1 MDAISECEQVVRH
14 KGQKEE
20 DAPWRLYMRKELFVP
35 WHDPTEDPVCTEL
48 VYQQLI
54 RGLRSDEYRS
64 RNVGIFICSHTFLSP
79 PVHMHGELIC
89 VKFRL
94 SVCAKKS

>member
-1 MDAISECEQVVRH
+1 MPLFSLTCQVSSLGSGQDHVMDAISECEQVVRH

-35 WHDPTEDPVCTEL
+35 WHDPAEDPICTEL
-48 VYQQLI
+48 VYQQLT

-64 RNVGIFICSHTFLSP
+64 RNVSIFDIP
-79 PVHMHGELIC
+79 
-89 VKFRL
+89 
-94 SVCAKKS
+94 